1 MSRYKTELKWAI
13 IFTLMMLL
21 WMVMEKLA
29 GLHDKHID
37 QHAIYTN
44 FIAIPA
50 IIVYVLALLDKRKNF
65 YGGFM
70 TYGQGFISGLIITL
84 IVTLFS
90 PLTQY
95 ITSTIITPDYF
106 TNVIEYVVR
115 EGKMT
120 QSDAEAYFNLKSFIT
135 EVLIATPMMG
145 IMTTAIVAI
154 FTRKESLKKVD

>member
-1 MSRYKTELKWAI
+1 
-13 IFTLMMLL
+13 
-21 WMVMEKLA
+21 
-29 GLHDKHID
+29 
-37 QHAIYTN
+37 
-44 FIAIPA
+44 
-50 IIVYVLALLDKRKNF
+50 LALLDKRKNF

-70 TYGQGFISGLIITL
+70 TYGQGFISGLTITL

>member
-1 MSRYKTELKWAI
+1 MSRYKIELKWAI

-50 IIVYVLALLDKRKNF
+50 IIVYVLTLLDKRKKF

-70 TYGQGFISGLIITL
+70 TYGQGFISGLTITL

-106 TNVIEYVVR
+106 TNTIEYVVH
-115 EGKMT
+115 E
-120 QSDAEAYFNLKSFIT
+120 
-135 EVLIATPMMG
+135 G
-145 IMTTAIVAI
+145 IMITAIVAT
-154 FTRKESLKKVD
+154 FTRKESIKKVDYRIN